1 MISTLIGLATGP
13 KKWLVLAIAGLLVV
27 GYIGWLKLAIA
38 GLEHDLAFAQSD
50 LATARANVDTAVDIN
65 EANLLEIERLRADS
79 SAVRT
84 ALGGELAAM
93 ERRCTLSRTVKRE
106 VSRVAAE
113 TPASC
118 PVAPSVRAALRGLQ
132 PDGAGGADHHEDR
145 AGGRPPA
152 R

>member
-1 MISTLIGLATGP
+1 MLSTVIGLATGP
-13 KKWLVLAIAGLLVV
+13 KKLIVLAIGAALVL
-27 GYIGWLKLAIA
+27 GYIGWLKLSIA
-38 GLEHDLAFAQSD
+38 WLERALAFAQSD
-50 LATARANVDTAVDIN
+50 LATARANVDAAVDIN

-84 ALGGELAAM
+84 ALGGELAAL
-93 ERRCTLSRTVKRE
+93 ERRCTLSQTVKRE

-132 PDGAGGADHHEDR
+132 PAGAGGADRHEDR
-145 AGGRPPA
+145 AGGRAPA